1 MAGRKDRPL
10 PNAIAQGNHYASRW
24 FPPGELPGWWRAEL
38 LRLDNRRRGG
48 HSATVLNFPPG
59 LNLLSNG
66 SGKGKVAGKGASNME
81 NVTSI
86 EGHVLKVNGQ
96 LMLLVPLDSG
106 NPELME
112 TSPGISEICGEY
124 LKIVI
129 PEWLAGVLSIE
140 EGDLVSIQNSDR
152 KMEVEPEAASRVN

>member
-1 MAGRKDRPL
+1 
-10 PNAIAQGNHYASRW
+10 
-24 FPPGELPGWWRAEL
+24 
-38 LRLDNRRRGG
+38 
-48 HSATVLNFPPG
+48 
-59 LNLLSNG
+59 
-66 SGKGKVAGKGASNME
+66 ME

-152 KMEVEPEAASRVN
+152 KMEVEPGAAGRVN